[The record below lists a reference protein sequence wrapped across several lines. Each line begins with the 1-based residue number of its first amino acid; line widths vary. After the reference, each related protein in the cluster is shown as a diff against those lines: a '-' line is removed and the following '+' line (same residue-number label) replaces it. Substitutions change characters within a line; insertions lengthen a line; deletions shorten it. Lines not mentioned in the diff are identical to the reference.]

1 VCIISYSFKTGGKM
15 DNNKIMYH
23 GIDKDGLPR
32 VWGTS
37 RSQCELAIEEYN
49 ATKPKE
55 FKKSLRV
62 VEALT
67 GMGGK

>member
-1 VCIISYSFKTGGKM
+1 
-15 DNNKIMYH
+15 MYH

-32 VWGTS
+32 VWATS
-37 RSQCELAIEEYN
+37 RSQCEIAIEEYN

-55 FKKSLRV
+55 FKKPLRV

-67 GMGGK
+67 VMTDES